1 MVYKDFT
8 MQDFLR
14 KFSSE
19 EACIQAIFNARWP
32 SGFICPHCGHNDGY
46 RLSKR
51 RSIQCMCC
59 RRQTSI
65 TSGTL
70 FHRSKVPFVSWF
82 QLIFLMTQD
91 KGGVS
96 TKRAAMLL
104 GMHYATV
111 WFMMHK
117 IREAMASRL
126 EASLLAGYVEIDDA
140 LLVVKPKDREV
151 ERLAEKSRYV

>member
-1 MVYKDFT
+1 
-8 MQDFLR
+8 
-14 KFSSE
+14 
-19 EACIQAIFNARWP
+19 
-32 SGFICPHCGHNDGY
+32 
-46 RLSKR
+46 
-51 RSIQCMCC
+51 
-59 RRQTSI
+59 
-65 TSGTL
+65 
-70 FHRSKVPFVSWF
+70 
-82 QLIFLMTQD
+82 MTQD